1 MITGINARAGILVT
15 LAADERNPSSARLH
29 SPRGALPL
37 DRTDAVGDGR
47 ARDKKPRALVSAV
60 GCQPLPRLGA
70 WAMAPSP
77 RAASSSLRSEVAG
90 SQAT

>member
-1 MITGINARAGILVT
+1 MIIGINARAGILVT
-15 LAADERNPSSARLH
+15 LAADERNPSSAGLH
-29 SPRGALPL
+29 SPRGALPS
-37 DRTDAVGDGR
+37 DRTEAVGDGR
-47 ARDKKPRALVSAV
+47 ARDRKPQALVSAV

-77 RAASSSLRSEVAG
+77 RAASSLLRSEAAG